1 MPTVKVRNLKN
12 KEVGEVSLADAVFG
26 VELNE
31 SLIHAAL
38 MNYQANGRQGTS
50 ATKTRGNVSGS
61 GRKLWKQKGT
71 GRARIASLRSPL
83 WKGGGNV
90 HGPQPRDWSYQMPKK
105 MRRGALRSALS
116 ERLRE
121 GNLIVIDGFEFKNPK
136 TSEFLGAMGTLGLS
150 DKKTRTKTLII
161 DSLDNLNLI
170 LSSRNVEKT
179 KVTNSFGLNIYDII
193 YHEKLLISKA
203 ALEELSAL
211 LDPKRETGK
220 AEETVEAKPKAK
232 KEAAAPAEAEVVAEV
247 VEELPGPRQRDER
260 GGLQDGQTQGQ
271 VAGVLRDLRLA
282 GLALL
287 AELLEAGD
295 HDSEQLQDDRRGDV
309 RHDAEREDRQVQ
321 QRPAGEQVQQVEYA
335 AAGAGVVHRF
345 ETRLHVGVGHTG
357 ARQGGAQPVQRD
369 HRYCEQQFLAQVRR
383 PERTGKGGEQLL
395 PPARGY
401 RRVRRVGERH
411 RSGRPISLAGNG
423 L

>member
-12 KEVGEVSLADAVFG
+12 KEVGDVELLDAIFG

-31 SLIHAAL
+31 ALIHSAV

-121 GNLIVIDGFEFKNPK
+121 GNLIIIDEFGFANPK
-136 TSEFLGAMGTLGLS
+136 TSEFLGALGTLGLT
-150 DKKTRTKTLII
+150 DKKATTKTLII
-161 DSLDNLNLI
+161 DSLDNANLI
-170 LSSRNVEKT
+170 LSSRNVKKA

-220 AEETVEAKPKAK
+220 ADEVEVVVEEKPKAK
-232 KEAAAPAEAEVVAEV
+232 KAAKPKAEKAEKVEAAPVEETPVVEEVVADEAPAAETT
-247 VEELPGPRQRDER
+247 EEATDNE
-260 GGLQDGQTQGQ
+260 
-271 VAGVLRDLRLA
+271 
-282 GLALL
+282 
-287 AELLEAGD
+287 
-295 HDSEQLQDDRRGDV
+295 
-309 RHDAEREDRQVQ
+309 
-321 QRPAGEQVQQVEYA
+321 
-335 AAGAGVVHRF
+335 
-345 ETRLHVGVGHTG
+345 
-357 ARQGGAQPVQRD
+357 
-369 HRYCEQQFLAQVRR
+369 
-383 PERTGKGGEQLL
+383 
-395 PPARGY
+395 
-401 RRVRRVGERH
+401 
-411 RSGRPISLAGNG
+411 
-423 L
+423 